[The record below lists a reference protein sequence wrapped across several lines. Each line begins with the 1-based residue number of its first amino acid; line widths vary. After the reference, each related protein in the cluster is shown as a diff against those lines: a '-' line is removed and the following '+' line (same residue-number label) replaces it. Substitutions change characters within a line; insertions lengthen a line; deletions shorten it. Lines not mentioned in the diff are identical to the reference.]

1 MNPVRASLR
10 YPQVTI
16 ALTIMLV
23 AGGAY
28 ALMRMPRR
36 EDPKIHVREGIVA
49 ALYPGASAA
58 EVENE
63 VTQKVEQ
70 RLFKLEGVRREKTYS
85 TSMNGAMFIN
95 LNLEDN
101 LQDTEKFWS
110 KLRLDMAELKQTDL
124 PEGVLG
130 PVVDYDFGDTV
141 AVLLAI
147 HGDHYGYRELKDY
160 AERIESAIRRI
171 RAVSKVKR
179 IGEQKEEIDVSST
192 LSRLSQYSVSAE
204 QVMKALEGRNMVH
217 YAGAVPTQ
225 RGKPPIQA
233 TGAFETEDQIRHVM
247 IDVSRTGQ
255 PVYIGDL
262 ANVDR
267 VYKDP
272 TQYARSRGERA
283 IMLSVEMQEG
293 NNIVD
298 FGKEVHASLDRLRP
312 LLPPDLKIEFVA
324 DQPTV
329 VADRVKHFIR
339 EFGIAIASVILVTM
353 LLLPFRV
360 ALVSAVAIP
369 VTISATFGLLNAFGI
384 ELHQVSI
391 AALIVVLGMVVDDAI
406 VIADN
411 YIELLDQGVPRP
423 EAAWRSASELAIP
436 VLTATLTII
445 CSFLPFLILSGATG
459 EFIRALPLTV
469 AIALSTSFLVGML
482 LTPMLSQFFIRQGL
496 HHAEEATDKKRRRS
510 PLEIMQSIYNRVI
523 VVAMR

>member
-23 AGGAY
+23 VSGVY

-49 ALYPGASAA
+49 AFYPGASAA
-58 EVENE
+58 EVENQ

-70 RLFKLEGVRREKTYS
+70 RLFKIEGVRREKTYS

-95 LNLEDN
+95 VNLEDN

-110 KLRLDMAELKQTDL
+110 KLRLDMAELKKTDL
-124 PEGVLG
+124 PDGVLG

-147 HGDHYGYRELKDY
+147 HSDHYGYRELKDY

-179 IGEQKEEIDVSST
+179 IGEQKEEIEVIEFPRPPLAIRRDAGTGHEGARGPQYGTLRRRSADRARQTAHPGDRRISRTRIRSGASWSMSRAPDSRYTSATSPTWNAST
-192 LSRLSQYSVSAE
+192 RTR
-204 QVMKALEGRNMVH
+204 RNMRDH
-217 YAGAVPTQ
+217 GASAPFCS
-225 RGKPPIQA
+225 RWKCRRA
-233 TGAFETEDQIRHVM
+233 TT
-247 IDVSRTGQ
+247 SWTS
-255 PVYIGDL
+255 
-262 ANVDR
+262 
-267 VYKDP
+267 
-272 TQYARSRGERA
+272 ARS
-283 IMLSVEMQEG
+283 
-293 NNIVD
+293 
-298 FGKEVHASLDRLRP
+298 VHASLDRLRP
-312 LLPPDLKIEFVA
+312 LLPPDLKIDFVA

-329 VADRVKHFIR
+329 VAERVKDFIR

-411 YIELLDQGVPRP
+411 YIELLDHGVPRQ
-423 EAAWRSASELAIP
+423 EAAWRSASELAVP

-445 CSFLPFLILSGATG
+445 CSFLPFLILSGRDRRVHS
-459 EFIRALPLTV
+459 RA
-469 AIALSTSFLVGML
+469 AFDRGDCALDIFYRGHAADADVEPVLH
-482 LTPMLSQFFIRQGL
+482 SQGPAQC
-496 HHAEEATDKKRRRS
+496 TKRRGQEA
-510 PLEIMQSIYNRVI
+510 PF
-523 VVAMR
+523 AAGD

>member
-1 MNPVRASLR
+1 M
-10 YPQVTI
+10 
-16 ALTIMLV
+16 
-23 AGGAY
+23 
-28 ALMRMPRR
+28 
-36 EDPKIHVREGIVA
+36 
-49 ALYPGASAA
+49 
-58 EVENE
+58 
-63 VTQKVEQ
+63 
-70 RLFKLEGVRREKTYS
+70 
-85 TSMNGAMFIN
+85 
-95 LNLEDN
+95 
-101 LQDTEKFWS
+101 
-110 KLRLDMAELKQTDL
+110 
-124 PEGVLG
+124 
-130 PVVDYDFGDTV
+130 
-141 AVLLAI
+141 LLAI
-147 HGDHYGYRELKDY
+147 HSDHYGYRELKDY

-179 IGEQKEEIDVSST
+179 IGEQKEEIDVSSS
-192 LSRLSQYSVSAE
+192 LSRLSQYSVTPE

-217 YAGAVPTQ
+217 YAGAVPTEH
-225 RGKPPIQA
+225 GKPPIQT
-233 TGAFETEDQIRHVM
+233 TGAFEGEEQIRRVM

-283 IMLSVEMQEG
+283 MLLSVEMQEG

-312 LLPPDLKIEFVA
+312 LLPPDLKIDFVA

-384 ELHQVSI
+384 ELHQVSF

-411 YIELLDQGVPRP
+411 YIELLDQRRAAAGSGLAQRDRACGSRAHRDPDHHLFVP
-423 EAAWRSASELAIP
+423 AI
-436 VLTATLTII
+436 
-445 CSFLPFLILSGATG
+445 SDPFGDY
-459 EFIRALPLTV
+459 R
-469 AIALSTSFLVGML
+469 
-482 LTPMLSQFFIRQGL
+482 
-496 HHAEEATDKKRRRS
+496 
-510 PLEIMQSIYNRVI
+510 
-523 VVAMR
+523 

>member
-1 MNPVRASLR
+1 
-10 YPQVTI
+10 
-16 ALTIMLV
+16 
-23 AGGAY
+23 
-28 ALMRMPRR
+28 
-36 EDPKIHVREGIVA
+36 
-49 ALYPGASAA
+49 
-58 EVENE
+58 
-63 VTQKVEQ
+63 
-70 RLFKLEGVRREKTYS
+70 
-85 TSMNGAMFIN
+85 MNGAMFIN

-110 KLRLDMAELKQTDL
+110 KLRLDMAELKKTDL
-124 PEGVLG
+124 PDGVQG

-147 HGDHYGYRELKDY
+147 HSDHYGYRELKDY

-179 IGEQKEEIDVSST
+179 IGEQKEEIDVSSS
-192 LSRLSQYSVSAE
+192 LDRLSQYAVTPE
-204 QVMKALEGRNMVH
+204 QVMKALEGRNMVN
-217 YAGAVPTQ
+217 YAGAVPTE

-233 TGAFETEDQIRHVM
+233 TGAFEAEDQIRHVM
-247 IDVSRTGQ
+247 VDVTRTGQ

-262 ANVDR
+262 ANCRTRLQGPDAICAVKRRARHSALGGDAGR
-267 VYKDP
+267 QQHRGLRQGASRLPGSPASAVA
-272 TQYARSRGERA
+272 ARSEDGFRCGPAHGCRRA
-283 IMLSVEMQEG
+283 REG
-293 NNIVD
+293 LYPRVRD
-298 FGKEVHASLDRLRP
+298 SHRLG
-312 LLPPDLKIEFVA
+312 DSGDHV
-324 DQPTV
+324 
-329 VADRVKHFIR
+329 
-339 EFGIAIASVILVTM
+339 
-353 LLLPFRV
+353 LLPFRV

-411 YIELLDQGVPRP
+411 YIELLDQGVSRP

-482 LTPMLSQFFIRQGL
+482 LTPMLSQFFIKQGL
-496 HHAEEATDKKRRRS
+496 HSHEAAAEKKRRS
-510 PLEIMQSIYNRVI
+510 PLEVMQCDLQPRDRSCHGKEDRCDSTRHNRYRGGRFRASSPSGAVLP
-523 VVAMR
+523 VRRARPVRHRRLASGRLEGGSDPGCGSAHRGRAAS